1 MTWLMRKHKVK
12 DYLNSFFKEKII
24 EIFESD
30 INPPLEVS
38 LINGRYQLNAGSV
51 NYSFGPLHDA
61 FRKYFVK
68 DPPLLNEKSEVL
80 ILGLGAGSVVHILR
94 NELNLISPI
103 TGVEID
109 KVVIN
114 AARKHFSLDSIK
126 DLKVIIDDALLYLQT
141 SDDSYD
147 FIVID
152 IYIDDLVPP
161 KFETLEFIHLLANHI
176 TADGK
181 VVFNKLHQINYD
193 DASIRI
199 LKKYFEK
206 VFDQTEII
214 KVSVNKQNPNYFI
227 TGNKKK
233 KISL

>member
-1 MTWLMRKHKVK
+1 MRTHKVK

-24 EIFESD
+24 ESFESD
-30 INPPLEVS
+30 INPLLEVS

-80 ILGLGAGSVVHILR
+80 ILGLGAGSVVNILR
-94 NELNLISPI
+94 NELNLKSPI

-109 KVVIN
+109 KEVIN

-126 DLKVIIDDALLYLQT
+126 DLKVIVDDALLFLQV

-161 KFETLEFIHLLANHI
+161 KFETFEFIQLLANHL

-181 VVFNKLHQINYD
+181 VVFNKLHQINSD

-227 TGNKKK
+227 TGNKKRK
-233 KISL
+233 